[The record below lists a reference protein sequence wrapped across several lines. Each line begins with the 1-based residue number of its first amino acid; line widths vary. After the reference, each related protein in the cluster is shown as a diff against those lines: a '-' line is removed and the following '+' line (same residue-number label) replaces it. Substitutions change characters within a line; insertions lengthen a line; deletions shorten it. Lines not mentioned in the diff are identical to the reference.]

1 MTARHPTFIVSGG
14 KGSSYFFRAVFP
26 NDVKFLYNY
35 PRELR
40 ISLQVGIQTEAKR
53 LSAILKIQLD
63 KIFNDI
69 RSGNITETCVSSIKE
84 QLRTHLNEVKTPIN
98 TNGYNGVKNSL
109 RPPVIFSPNG
119 TYQQKP
125 MKLPSDYKLV
135 REYVSKFRLEDIK
148 AVVDHYDIDLK
159 EDEVPGKKNLKPKE
173 VNFPRKHVRQAR
185 EKLIKLIDEDMGLT
199 WFANHLG
206 EEILKLHLEPM
217 EYDEFG
223 KFLKDFNDADEE
235 IQVLLE
241 ESDNLK
247 PHALIEAIGEH
258 YDLAEI
264 ALEIGVDK
272 LFDTQHLDEEDAAE
286 IDCNEDEDVDSAKQV
301 WTALKSEP
309 TKTEPAQ
316 SRQESVQASVEK
328 NKPKSKPFLSEM
340 VKEYF
345 DEMVSVKAWGPKS
358 ALEIKTVLNRLVE
371 ITGNVPAEKL
381 SHELARKYK
390 KTLMKLPP
398 NMSKDKRYRDLS
410 IKEILKL
417 EDVKPISINTVNN
430 HLSFVI
436 ALMNYGKQHGFITE
450 NYFGGLKVT
459 NTKKAQDERKPFS
472 TKDLNRIFDSET
484 FLKETEGYDF
494 RYWIP
499 LLALFTG
506 GRLGELTQLHS
517 SDIQKMQGIWCL
529 NITKEGGT
537 KENPKKLKNKSS
549 DRIVPIHP
557 QLIELGFMEF
567 VNQQKKDREAVRL
580 FPELTFN
587 KADYFSRRCGRW
599 FNAFYLRKKL
609 GITDPSKTFHS
620 FRHTVGNG
628 LKQQGIAESFIS
640 ELLGHS
646 SGDTQSFTRYGKKYR
661 PQLLLEEA
669 VQKIEYKADF
679 NDLKK

>member
-1 MTARHPTFIVSGG
+1 MTARHPTFIVSSG
-14 KGSSYFFRAVFP
+14 KGSSYFFRSIIP
-26 NDVKFLYNY
+26 KDLRQLYNY
-35 PRELR
+35 PKELR
-40 ISLQVGIQTEAKR
+40 ISLQVGLQTEAKH

-63 KIFNDI
+63 IIFNDI

-84 QLRTHLNEVKTPIN
+84 QLRTYLDEAKTPIN

-109 RPPVIFSPNG
+109 RPLGIISPIG

-135 REYVSKFRLEDIK
+135 REYVSKFKLEDIK
-148 AVVDHYDIDLK
+148 AVCDHYDI
-159 EDEVPGKKNLKPKE
+159 PYYKKT
-173 VNFPRKHVRQAR
+173 FPRKHIRQAR
-185 EKLIKLIDEDMGLT
+185 EKLIKLIDEDMGLS

-217 EYDEFG
+217 EYDEFNE
-223 KFLKDFNDADEE
+223 FLKDFEDADNE

-264 ALEIGVDK
+264 ALEIGVEK
-272 LFDTQHLDEEDAAE
+272 LFDTQHVDEDDAAE
-286 IDCNEDEDVDSAKQV
+286 IDSNEDEDMDSAKQV

-309 TKTEPAQ
+309 TKTEPVELSPEPALTTVAKRD
-316 SRQESVQASVEK
+316 SRP
-328 NKPKSKPFLSEM
+328 KPVLSEI
-340 VKEYF
+340 VKEYY

-358 ALEIKTVLNRLVE
+358 ALEIKAILNRMIE
-371 ITGNVPAEKL
+371 IIGDITAEKL

-390 KTLMKLPP
+390 SVLMKLPP

-436 ALMNYGKQHGFITE
+436 ALMNYGKTHGFITE
-450 NYFGGLKVT
+450 NYFAGLKVT
-459 NTKKAQDERKPFS
+459 NPVKARDQRKPFDDR
-472 TKDLNRIFDSET
+472 DLKKIFDPQVY
-484 FLKETEGYDF
+484 LKETEGYDF
-494 RYWIP
+494 RYWVP

-506 GRLGELTQLHS
+506 GRLGELTQLLKD
-517 SDIQKMQGIWCL
+517 DIVKEEGIWCIK
-529 NITKEGGT
+529 ITEDGGT
-537 KENPKKLKNKSS
+537 PENPKKLKNVSS
-549 DRIVPIHP
+549 ERIVPLHP
-557 QLIELGFMEF
+557 QLVELGFMDF
-567 VNQQKKDREAVRL
+567 ANKQKANKEIVRL

-599 FNAFYLRKKL
+599 FNQFYLRKKL
-609 GITDPSKTFHS
+609 GIGDSSKTFHS

-628 LKQQGIAESFIS
+628 LKQKGVSENFIS
-640 ELLGHS
+640 EMLGHS
-646 SGDTQSFTRYGKKYR
+646 SGNTMSFGRYSQQYR
-661 PQLLLEEA
+661 PGVMLDET
-669 VQKIEYKADF
+669 VKKIEYKVNF
-679 NDLKK
+679 SGLKR